1 MGITK
6 EMTDFKF
13 LKEDGSVQ
21 MTEYGDEISVIAN
34 FGDVPYSYTQHTI
47 PEHSLLLQM
56 DGKFSI
62 YTPVLSDDNK

>member
-1 MGITK
+1 MGVTK

-21 MTEYGDEISVIAN
+21 MTEYGD
-34 FGDVPYSYTQHTI
+34 VPYSYTEHTI